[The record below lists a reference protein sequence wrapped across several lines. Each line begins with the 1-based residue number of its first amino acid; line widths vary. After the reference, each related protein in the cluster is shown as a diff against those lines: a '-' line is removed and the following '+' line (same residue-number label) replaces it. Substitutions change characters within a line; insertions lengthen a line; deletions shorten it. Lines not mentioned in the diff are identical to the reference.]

1 MTREKF
7 FLGRQPILDVNQEI
21 LGYELLFRS
30 AESLLSA
37 NVQDYLFASAS
48 VILNALSDFGIQG
61 VLGRHKG
68 FFNLDTQMLLSD
80 LVELLP
86 KNQVVLELLEYVPVT
101 DEIVARCRQLKNEGF
116 VLALDDNLFT
126 EEFEPLY
133 ELADIVKVDILQV
146 PDDEL
151 PAMVNKFR
159 KWPVQLLAEKVE
171 NLEQFELCRKLGFE
185 LFQGYFFA
193 HPVVLKQNR
202 VDTSQMTLSRLLNL
216 VMADADIKEIE
227 ETFKHNPN
235 LTYNL
240 LKLVNSVAMGCRE
253 KIKTLRHA
261 IMVVGMQQL
270 KRWIILALFAYQD
283 SRGITS
289 PLLEMAACRGRFMEL
304 LVKSIPFGGGDR
316 ELPEKAFMVG
326 VLSLLDVLFEVP
338 IAEIINQLNLTD
350 DIRSAI
356 LTRDGLLGTIL
367 LLTERL
373 EHSDFKGTLPLLEKS
388 RLSMDSLLTCQIET
402 INWSSGLTAM
412 A

>member
-1 MTREKF
+1 MSREKF
-7 FLGRQPILDVNQEI
+7 FLGRQPILDTKHEI
-21 LGYELLFRS
+21 VGYELLFRS
-30 AESLLSA
+30 AESLLTA

-61 VLGRHKG
+61 VLGRYKG

-86 KNQVVLELLEYVPVT
+86 KDQVILELLEYVPVT
-101 DEIVARCRQLKNEGF
+101 DEVVARCRELKEQGF

-146 PDDEL
+146 PDGEL

-159 KWPVQLLAEKVE
+159 KWSVQLLAEKVE
-171 NLEQFELCRKLGFE
+171 TLAQFELCEKLGFE

-253 KIKTLRHA
+253 QIKTLRHA

-270 KRWIILALFAYQD
+270 KRWIILALFAYRD

-289 PLLEMAACRGRFMEL
+289 PLLEMAACRGRFMEN
-304 LVKSIPFGGGDR
+304 LVKCIPFGGDR

-350 DIRSAI
+350 DIKKAI
-356 LTRDGLLGTIL
+356 LTRDGQLGTIL
-367 LLTERL
+367 LLVERL
-373 EHSDFKGTLPLLEKS
+373 EHSDFKGALPLLEKT
-388 RLSMDSLLTCQIET
+388 RLTMDNLLTAQIET
-402 INWSSGLTAM
+402 INWSSGLTAI

>member
-1 MTREKF
+1 MSREKF
-7 FLGRQPILDVNQEI
+7 FLGRQPILDINQEI
-21 LGYELLFRS
+21 TGYELLFRS
-30 AESLLSA
+30 AQSLVAA

-86 KNQVVLELLEYVPVT
+86 KDQVVLELLEYVPVT
-101 DEIVARCRQLKNEGF
+101 AEVVARCRQLKDAGF

-146 PDDEL
+146 PDGEL
-151 PAMVNKFR
+151 PAMVQKFR

-171 NLEQFELCRKLGFE
+171 NLEQFELCRKLEFQF
-185 LFQGYFFA
+185 FQGYFFA

-202 VDTSQMTLSRLLNL
+202 VDASQVILSRLLNL

-240 LKLVNSVAMGCRE
+240 LRLVNSVAMGCRE

-304 LVKSIPFGGGDR
+304 LVKSIPFNGDR

-326 VLSLLDVLFEVP
+326 VLSLLDALFEVP
-338 IAEIINQLNLTD
+338 IADIINQLNLTD

-356 LTRDGLLGTIL
+356 LSREGSLGIIL
-367 LLTERL
+367 LLAERL
-373 EHSDFKGTLPLLEKS
+373 EHSDFKGALPLLEKT
-388 RLSMDSLLTCQIET
+388 RISMDSLLAAQIET
-402 INWSSGLTAM
+402 INWSSSLTAM